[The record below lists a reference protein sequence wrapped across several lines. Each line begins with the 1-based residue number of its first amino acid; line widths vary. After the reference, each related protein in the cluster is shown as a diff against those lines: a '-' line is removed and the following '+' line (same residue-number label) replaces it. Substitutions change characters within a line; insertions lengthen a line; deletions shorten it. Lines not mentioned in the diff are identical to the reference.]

1 MKLFLLFSCR
11 EARIFAV
18 TTTTSVS
25 SFSTQTLCYSIS
37 DATKPLSACAA
48 KRKRR
53 SNKNPI
59 GFEIRK
65 SNDEEIFI
73 APSLADV
80 DHKSEDSEMIL
91 DSSQEDAMVRN
102 GKFISYWI
110 TTTLTSTSTVYT
122 GTGTIGGIQCTPN
135 GFTEAQCP
143 GNGRWGIKKD
153 VFIYVVIVLLIFNDF
168 LINTCLIVNFHSQ
181 LIINNLQSTKV
192 RKDR

>member
-1 MKLFLLFSCR
+1 MGSIAKMYIAKLILVFCATVATAEKEENNR
-11 EARIFAV
+11 EPRIFAV

-80 DHKSEDSEMIL
+80 DHKNEDYEMIL

-102 GKFISYWI
+102 GNS
-110 TTTLTSTSTVYT
+110 SVT
-122 GTGTIGGIQCTPN
+122 G
-135 GFTEAQCP
+135 
-143 GNGRWGIKKD
+143 
-153 VFIYVVIVLLIFNDF
+153 
-168 LINTCLIVNFHSQ
+168 SQ
-181 LIINNLQSTKV
+181 Q
-192 RKDR
+192 